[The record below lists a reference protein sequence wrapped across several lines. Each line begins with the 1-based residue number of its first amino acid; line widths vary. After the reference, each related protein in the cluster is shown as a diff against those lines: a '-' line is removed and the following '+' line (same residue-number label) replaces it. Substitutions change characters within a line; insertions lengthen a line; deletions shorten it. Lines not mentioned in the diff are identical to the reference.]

1 MTDAHPNGA
10 MPPAQQA
17 LHAIAEGGGTTDA
30 LQALASSNVLLPDP
44 GAPEGEAPGAEEEA
58 IHLPVYEQEDG
69 TKLVPVFT
77 DEIRMTQALPGMPAY
92 RVVPLAL
99 LGGNWPSD
107 ELSLAIDAGSPDTLT
122 LAADGVRTL
131 ATLGST

>member
-1 MTDAHPNGA
+1 
-10 MPPAQQA
+10 
-17 LHAIAEGGGTTDA
+17 
-30 LQALASSNVLLPDP
+30 
-44 GAPEGEAPGAEEEA
+44 
-58 IHLPVYEQEDG
+58 
-69 TKLVPVFT
+69 
-77 DEIRMTQALPGMPAY
+77 MPAY

-122 LAADGVRTL
+122 LAADGVRAL